1 MTDDDFVD
9 AVRDIQGRGAEYHEL
24 HGARPAPVRMAYC
37 ATCGLFHDSDT
48 VCGVAKAAVE
58 ASIMYAGEV
67 VTMAEIGDV
76 DRPALDRALALRGLA
91 LEQLAGQG
99 NWDGYYWRVVAG
111 PVAA

>member
-9 AVRDIQGRGAEYHEL
+9 AVRDIQGRGAEYHAL
-24 HGARPAPVRMAYC
+24 HGARPIAAACC
-37 ATCGLFHDSDT
+37 ATCGLFHGADV

-58 ASIMYAGEV
+58 ASIMYLGEV
-67 VTMAEIGDV
+67 VSMAEIGDV